1 MPSIIRTT
9 DDLAA
14 ALAEQRAAF
23 HALPYPDA
31 AWRVDR
37 IKRVSALTKNYADRF
52 VEAVDS
58 DFGGRPA
65 IQTKMELFGV
75 IEAAK
80 LNVKNVRKW
89 MRAEKISLPLPHKL
103 NGAKAEVFRQPL
115 GVIGMIGPWNF
126 PFTLLLGPLCGALAA
141 GNRVL
146 FKPSDMTPATGEVI
160 AEAVAEYFDA
170 DEVATALGG
179 LELAQAFSGLP
190 FDHLLFTGS
199 PAVAHPVMRAAAEHL
214 VPVTLE
220 LGGKCPVVLDQTTDM
235 DAMMP
240 RLMMGKLQNAGQ
252 ICLAPDTVFVRDDQ
266 VEPFVAKAR
275 ECTQAWYPTITGN
288 ADYCAIINDRN
299 FARVQGY
306 VDEAKAKGA
315 RVEELGVPGTAGGND
330 RRLMPAIVVN
340 PADDLGISRD
350 EIFGPVMQ
358 LKTYQKVED
367 IIDWLA
373 PKERPLALYYLGKDS
388 ATARRLQRETVTGGF
403 NQGDLV
409 VQAAIEEL
417 PLGGVGNSGMG
428 SYHGKAGFDT
438 FSHAKSSFKQ
448 GRFSALQLFKPPYTE
463 RQHGI
468 VRKLLG
474 A

>member
-1 MPSIIRTT
+1 MPSIIRSIEDLHTT
-9 DDLAA
+9 LAT
-14 ALAEQRAAF
+14 QRAAF
-23 HALPYPDA
+23 HAMPYPDA
-31 AWRVDR
+31 AWRVGR
-37 IKRVSALTKNYADRF
+37 IKRVIDLTKAYADRF
-52 VEAVDS
+52 VEAVDA

-65 IQTKMELFGV
+65 IQTRMELFAV
-75 IEAAK
+75 IEGAK
-80 LNVKNVRKW
+80 HNAKNVRRW
-89 MRAEKISLPLPHKL
+89 MKAEKVSLPLPHKL
-103 NGAKAEVFRQPL
+103 NGAKAEIFRQPL

-146 FKPSDMTPATGEVI
+146 FKPSDITPASAEVI
-160 AEAVAEYFDA
+160 GEAIAEYFDA
-170 DEVATALGG
+170 DEVATAIGG
-179 LELAQAFSGLP
+179 LDLAQAFSGLP

-199 PAVAHPVMRAAAEHL
+199 PAVAHPVMKAAAENL

-220 LGGKCPVVLDQTTDM
+220 LGGKCPVVLDDSSDLNQV
-235 DAMMP
+235 MP

-252 ICLAPDTVFVRDDQ
+252 ICLAPDTVFVKEHQ
-266 VEPFVAKAR
+266 LEPFLVQAR
-275 ECTQAWYPTITGN
+275 TLTQTWYPTISGN
-288 ADYCAIINDRN
+288 PDYCAVVNDRN

-340 PADDLGISRD
+340 PADDLGIARE

-358 LKTYQKVED
+358 VKTYERVDD

-373 PKERPLALYYLGKDS
+373 PKERPLALYYMGKDG
-388 ATARRLQRETVTGGF
+388 ATARRLQSRTVTGGF

-409 VQAAIEEL
+409 VQAAVEEL

-438 FSHAKSSFKQ
+438 FSHAKSSFIQ
-448 GRFSALQLFKPPYTE
+448 GRFSPMQMFKPPYTDK
-463 RQHGI
+463 QHGI